1 MVRLSVKRAVLTLRP
16 GGLSFKVIVFTSTT
30 TEHQARHSCRA
41 FFGKGYPL
49 PVRHTKNFIGLAS
62 FEILAMFR
70 RGLFYAYLTIYLR
83 HFLGLSVTAT
93 TLFATLPMVVNILSQ
108 GLIWGRISDRYQ
120 LRRSLIIIG
129 ELLAAFGT
137 VAVWYVHH
145 ISVAQIVAG
154 YILIFGLTAVE
165 FFWSMSNISWSALIA
180 DLYPRNDRSRVQG
193 RLTSLGGIGR
203 IAGIW
208 IGGLLYD
215 GFGMHFSGWGFHH
228 GALFF
233 VAAGIMSAS
242 ILPLLLLP
250 EGGIGETSYET
261 KAPFHPT
268 VAATHRAVENRMFLF
283 FLAAMTL
290 INFGRNSIAIIFPQY
305 LSADTGP
312 ALDSLSL
319 SYVLNTQSL
328 SMILFGWWVGW
339 LCQQLGTN
347 ITLIAACFSAVAAMS
362 VLAWATALPAIYLG
376 SFLRGIADA
385 TIMAAAYEIA
395 AALIPAARRAR
406 RFAWF
411 NATFFLSWG
420 LPGTLIAG
428 PLVDLLISGGS
439 SEAFAY
445 RISFAVAGVITAVG
459 LLFLGIFLYRR
470 R

>member
-1 MVRLSVKRAVLTLRP
+1 MPANWN
-16 GGLSFKVIVFTSTT
+16 
-30 TEHQARHSCRA
+30 
-41 FFGKGYPL
+41 
-49 PVRHTKNFIGLAS
+49 KNFIGLAS
-62 FEILAMFR
+62 FEMLAMFR

-129 ELLAAFGT
+129 ELLAALGT
-137 VAVWYVHH
+137 VAVWYLHRG
-145 ISVAQIVAG
+145 ADTQIVAG

-180 DLYPRNDRSRVQG
+180 DLYPQNDRSRIQG
-193 RLTSLGGIGR
+193 RLASLGGIGR
-203 IAGIW
+203 IAGIL

-228 GALFF
+228 GVLFF
-233 VAAGIMSAS
+233 VAAGIMLAS
-242 ILPLLLLP
+242 TFPLLLLP
-250 EGGIGETSYET
+250 EGGIHETST
-261 KAPFHPT
+261 KAEAPFQQK
-268 VAATHRAVENRMFLF
+268 VAATDSVQENKIFLF
-283 FLAAMTL
+283 FLTAMTL

-312 ALDSLSL
+312 GLDSRSL

-328 SMILFGWWVGW
+328 SMIFFGWWAGW
-339 LCQQLGTN
+339 FCRRLGTN
-347 ITLIAACFSAVAAMS
+347 TTLVTATFSAVAAMS

-395 AALIPAARRAR
+395 AALIPAAHRAR

-428 PLVDLLISGGS
+428 PLVDILISGGS

-445 RISFAVAGVITAVG
+445 RISFAVAGVITAAG
-459 LLFLGIFLYRR
+459 LLFLSILLYRR
-470 R
+470 RRMIA

>member
-1 MVRLSVKRAVLTLRP
+1 
-16 GGLSFKVIVFTSTT
+16 
-30 TEHQARHSCRA
+30 
-41 FFGKGYPL
+41 
-49 PVRHTKNFIGLAS
+49 
-62 FEILAMFR
+62 
-70 RGLFYAYLTIYLR
+70 
-83 HFLGLSVTAT
+83 
-93 TLFATLPMVVNILSQ
+93 MVVNILSQ

-129 ELLAAFGT
+129 ELLAALGT
-137 VAVWYVHH
+137 VAVWYLHRG
-145 ISVAQIVAG
+145 ADTQIVAG

-180 DLYPRNDRSRVQG
+180 DLYPQNDRSRIQG
-193 RLTSLGGIGR
+193 RLASLGGIGR
-203 IAGIW
+203 IAGIL

-242 ILPLLLLP
+242 TLPLLLLP
-250 EGGIGETSYET
+250 EGGIGETSGEAET
-261 KAPFHPT
+261 LIQQK
-268 VAATHRAVENRMFLF
+268 VAATDPAQDNKTFLI
-283 FLAAMTL
+283 FLTAMTL

-319 SYVLNTQSL
+319 SYVLNTQSF
-328 SMILFGWWVGW
+328 SMVLFGWWVGW
-339 LCQQLGTN
+339 LCRRLGTN
-347 ITLIAACFSAVAAMS
+347 TTLISGSFSAVAAMS
-362 VLAWATALPAIYLG
+362 ILGWATALPAIYLG

-395 AALIPAARRAR
+395 AALIPAAHRAR

-420 LPGTLIAG
+420 LPGTLMAG
-428 PLVDLLISGGS
+428 PLVDILISGGT

-445 RISFAVAGVITAVG
+445 RISFAVAAVTTAVG
-459 LLFLGIFLYRR
+459 LLFLGILLYRR
-470 R
+470 RRTIA

>member
-1 MVRLSVKRAVLTLRP
+1 VPGFFWEGCPLS
-16 GGLSFKVIVFTSTT
+16 
-30 TEHQARHSCRA
+30 ARHN
-41 FFGKGYPL
+41 
-49 PVRHTKNFIGLAS
+49 KNFIGLAS

-129 ELLAAFGT
+129 ELLAALGT
-137 VAVWYVHH
+137 VAVWYLHRL
-145 ISVAQIVAG
+145 SAAQIVAG
-154 YILIFGLTAVE
+154 YILIFGLTTVE

-180 DLYPRNDRSRVQG
+180 DLYPHNDRSRVQG
-193 RLTSLGGIGR
+193 RLASLGGIGR

-250 EGGIGETSYET
+250 EGGIRETSGEAE
-261 KAPFHPT
+261 APFRQKA
-268 VAATHRAVENRMFLF
+268 AATDSAQENRIFLI
-283 FLAAMTL
+283 FLIAMTL

-312 ALDSLSL
+312 ALTSLSL

-339 LCQQLGTN
+339 LCRRLGTN
-347 ITLIAACFSAVAAMS
+347 TTLISACFSAVAAMS

-395 AALIPAARRAR
+395 AALIPAAHRAR

-428 PLVDLLISGGS
+428 PLVDFLISGGS

-445 RISFAVAGVITAVG
+445 RIAFAVAGVITFAG
-459 LLFLGIFLYRR
+459 LLFLGILLYRNR
-470 R
+470 LHFSSSTSARKMNV